1 MIVSNNSLMIV
12 FAMFEDLVLPD
23 LLTVILGFFAPL
35 VIQFV
40 KNRFANRTA
49 RFFISLA
56 LSAVIGIVAY
66 VIEPPPVRDPV
77 AFIVTVF
84 GYATLAYK
92 GFWKPIWEATALGN
106 YFLKGKR

>member
-1 MIVSNNSLMIV
+1 MIMSNNSFLIIFTV
-12 FAMFEDLVLPD
+12 LEDLVLPD
-23 LLTVILGFFAPL
+23 LLTVLLGFFAPL

-40 KNRFANRTA
+40 KNRVTSRTL
-49 RFFISLA
+49 RFYIALL
-56 LSAVIGIVAY
+56 LSAVIGVVAY

-106 YFLKGKR
+106 YF